1 MDFFKMAKTLKLYP
15 TVVPLDTLKKVV
27 MKSPEYWQ
35 QIASGVSE
43 EGKDFNF
50 TDFCKAIRV
59 SSILIF

>member
-1 MDFFKMAKTLKLYP
+1 MSKTLKLYP

-27 MKSPEYWQ
+27 MKSPEFWQ
-35 QIASGVSE
+35 QVTSTFE

-50 TDFCKAIRV
+50 NDFVKAVRV

>member
-27 MKSPEYWQ
+27 LKSPEYWQ
-35 QIASGVSE
+35 QVGSAASE
-43 EGKDFNF
+43 EAKDFNF
-50 TDFCKAIRV
+50 SDFVKAIRV

>member
-1 MDFFKMAKTLKLYP
+1 MAKTLKLYP

-35 QIASGVSE
+35 QIGASGISE

-50 TDFCKAIRV
+50 SDFVKAIRV